1 MKGDAHKP
9 KVLWRRG
16 LCNDAKQLPDIP
28 GKEMKRWKV
37 WINGFIRLPC
47 TNTVDCCHSSTLIA
61 RANASLAHRKH
72 RWCSRAKDLQI
83 LPGALSTIPDW
94 RFAAIDLEARRHI
107 GLANINKLFSIVSHT
122 IKTQETNKQR
132 WKMDNFQTR
141 IERPRYQLRSRG
153 TPQAESFGHVQGCFV
168 SDSFLH
174 SRFLKLRAAQ
184 RKAQVFRPSIIA
196 ILKDWN
202 FAFESLVF
210 FNRFQLMVP
219 WTTFR
224 HHSFTPNLLEHH
236 LPLTLDLMVWVAA
249 TLASQFS

>member
-47 TNTVDCCHSSTLIA
+47 TNTVDCCHSSALIA

-107 GLANINKLFSIVSHT
+107 GLANINKFNFIV
-122 IKTQETNKQR
+122 IQLKPKR
-132 WKMDNFQTR
+132 QT
-141 IERPRYQLRSRG
+141 
-153 TPQAESFGHVQGCFV
+153 H
-168 SDSFLH
+168 SDG
-174 SRFLKLRAAQ
+174 R
-184 RKAQVFRPSIIA
+184 
-196 ILKDWN
+196 
-202 FAFESLVF
+202 
-210 FNRFQLMVP
+210 
-219 WTTFR
+219 WTTFKPGLRDPDTSWEVEAHLKQKASVTCKAALFLTVFFIHASWNLEQHKER
-224 HHSFTPNLLEHH
+224 HRFSGLQSLQSWKTEA
-236 LPLTLDLMVWVAA
+236 LPLRV
-249 TLASQFS
+249 